1 MGFFK
6 AIPRDLEEAA
16 MIDGCS
22 IFHLFFKVVLPLSAP
37 IIAVMALFY
46 GVGHWNSYFNAMI
59 YLSDSVKYPL
69 QLVLRNILVLQ
80 EMASATD
87 GIDGAA
93 MASKAEVASIMR
105 YAVMIVATLPIIV
118 IYPLMQ
124 RYFVKGVMIGS
135 IKG

>member
-1 MGFFK
+1 
-6 AIPRDLEEAA
+6 
-16 MIDGCS
+16 
-22 IFHLFFKVVLPLSAP
+22 
-37 IIAVMALFY
+37 
-46 GVGHWNSYFNAMI
+46 
-59 YLSDSVKYPL
+59 
-69 QLVLRNILVLQ
+69 LVLRNILVLQ